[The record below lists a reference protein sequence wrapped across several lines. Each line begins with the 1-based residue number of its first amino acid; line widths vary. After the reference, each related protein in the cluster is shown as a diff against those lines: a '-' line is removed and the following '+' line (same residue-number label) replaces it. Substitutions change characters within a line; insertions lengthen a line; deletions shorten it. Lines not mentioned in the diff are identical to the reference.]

1 MKKLFAS
8 LLLTGIFSF
17 SAIAQSEKEVT
28 VAVDTIKEVVSKKVA
43 KETITKA
50 AAVKET
56 VTKEE
61 PTKAVPVKTA
71 AKKEKNLWRTLAK
84 ITFKKEYDELM
95 GFKIDVPVFSEAIEA
110 LAGKE
115 VTIKGYIIPV
125 EGYKGHKE
133 FILSAFPYNMCFFCG
148 GAGPETVMEVVA
160 KEEIEYSAEAVTIKG
175 KLELND
181 ADINRLMFALSDAV
195 LVEE

>member
-8 LLLTGIFSF
+8 LLLVGCFSF
-17 SAIAQSEKEVT
+17 ISTAQSEKA
-28 VAVDTIKEVVSKKVA
+28 VAVAIDTIKQVASKEVANKNVA
-43 KETITKA
+43 KAETKKA
-50 AAVKET
+50 AT
-56 VTKEE
+56 
-61 PTKAVPVKTA
+61 
-71 AKKEKNLWRTLAK
+71 KKEKNLWRTLSK

-95 GFKIDVPVFSEAIEA
+95 GFKIDVPVFSEAIQA
-110 LAGKE
+110 LEGKE

-181 ADINRLMFALSDAV
+181 SDINRLMFAMSDAT
-195 LVEE
+195 LVKD

>member
-1 MKKLFAS
+1 MKNILFLIVAFVLS
-8 LLLTGIFSF
+8 SGVSF
-17 SAIAQSEKEVT
+17 AQDAT
-28 VAVDTIKEVVSKKVA
+28 NGTPTAPAPVAEKKVEKTTA
-43 KETITKA
+43 TK
-50 AAVKET
+50 
-56 VTKEE
+56 
-61 PTKAVPVKTA
+61 
-71 AKKEKNLWRTLAK
+71 KKEANLWRTLSK

-95 GFKIDVPVFSEAIEA
+95 GFKIDVPVFSDAIEE

-160 KEEIEYSAEAVTIKG
+160 SEEIEYTAEAVTIKG

-181 ADINRLMFALSDAV
+181 SDINRLMYAMSEAV

>member
-1 MKKLFAS
+1 MKKIFSAILLF
-8 LLLTGIFSF
+8 GIFSLTL
-17 SAIAQSEKEVT
+17 AAQDTKEAAVT
-28 VAVDTIKEVVSKKVA
+28 PASKEVVKKVVE
-43 KETITKA
+43 KT
-50 AAVKET
+50 
-56 VTKEE
+56 TKEDA
-61 PTKAVPVKTA
+61 PKASA
-71 AKKEKNLWRTLAK
+71 APDKKEANLWRTLAK

-95 GFKIDVPVFSEAIEA
+95 GFKIDVPVFSEAIQA
-110 LAGKE
+110 LEGKE

-160 KEEIEYSAEAVTIKG
+160 KEAIEYSAEAVTIKG

-181 ADINRLMFALSDAV
+181 ADINRLMFAMSDAV